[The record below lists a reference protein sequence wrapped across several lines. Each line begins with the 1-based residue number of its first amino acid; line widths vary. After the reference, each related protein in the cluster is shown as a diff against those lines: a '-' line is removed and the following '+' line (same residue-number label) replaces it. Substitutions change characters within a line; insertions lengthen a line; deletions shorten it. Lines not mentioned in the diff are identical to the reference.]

1 MTMTT
6 RKRVKPA
13 VFAGVRELSVGVKC
27 ANRAW
32 HTLRA
37 ALKGDGKSVSAE

>member
-1 MTMTT
+1 MTT
-6 RKRVKPA
+6 ATIKRVELA
-13 VFAGVRELSVGVKC
+13 VFAGVREFSVGVKC

-37 ALKGDGKSVSAE
+37 ALKGDGKSVSVE

>member
-1 MTMTT
+1 MTT
-6 RKRVKPA
+6 ATIKRVKLA

-37 ALKGDGKSVSAE
+37 ALKADGKSVSAE